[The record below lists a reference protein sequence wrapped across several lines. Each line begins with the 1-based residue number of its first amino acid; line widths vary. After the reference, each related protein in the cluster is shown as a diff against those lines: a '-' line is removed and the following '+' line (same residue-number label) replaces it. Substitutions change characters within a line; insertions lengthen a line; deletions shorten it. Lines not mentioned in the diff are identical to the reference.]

1 MFLLCVLFIAVVA
14 KMPTYNR
21 SYLRDQKRVTDEKK
35 IIEAVTYIE
44 TEIFTA
50 ASKGLTE
57 YSIPFSGCQDVP
69 EYIIS
74 SKSCEIMVPR
84 IRSII
89 ARRFPDSEITHIDN
103 KYTIYW

>member
-1 MFLLCVLFIAVVA
+1 MFLLCVLFIAVAA
-14 KMPTYNR
+14 KMPTYTR
-21 SYLRDQKRVTDEKK
+21 SYLRDQKRVSDEKK

-57 YSIPFSGCQDVP
+57 YSLPFSGCQDVP
-69 EYIIS
+69 EYL

-84 IRSII
+84 IRAII